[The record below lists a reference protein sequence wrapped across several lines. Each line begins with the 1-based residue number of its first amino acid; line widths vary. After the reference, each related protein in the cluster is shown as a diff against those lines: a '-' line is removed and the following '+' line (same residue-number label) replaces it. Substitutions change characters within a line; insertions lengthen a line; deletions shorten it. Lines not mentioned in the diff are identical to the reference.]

1 MKIMPPRREPSIEDS
16 TSNVSAPVQDLAHA
30 LHELLRLQQR
40 RATTPMQLDT
50 RFQLP
55 KFLGQMNGETVNSW
69 LRSLFTSR
77 HVPRWKR
84 T

>member
-16 TSNVSAPVQDLAHA
+16 TSTVSASVQDLTRA

-50 RFQLP
+50 IFQLP
-55 KFLGQMNGETVNSW
+55 KFSRQMNGERVDSR
-69 LRSLFTSR
+69 LCSRSTSR
-77 HVPRWKR
+77 HVPR
-84 T
+84 